1 MIYFIGWV
9 VFLLL
14 AVVAVPV
21 AMKLEGKSRQRV
33 AYDGGD
39 ESTDQHADG
48 AAENDDG
55 ELQPLEDAADGF
67 GEAEAV
73 DDFGGGDLGDGNDF
87 GGEMG
92 AEDFGA
98 FDEELK

>member
-14 AVVAVPV
+14 AVVAVLV
-21 AMKLEGKSRQRV
+21 AMKLEGKSRQSV
-33 AYDGGD
+33 AYGGGD
-39 ESTDQHADG
+39 EPTDEYADG
-48 AAENDDG
+48 LAGTDDN
-55 ELQPLEDAADGF
+55 LEDAGDGF
-67 GEAEAV
+67 GEAQPA
-73 DDFGGGDLGDGNDF
+73 DDFGGGDLPDGNDF

-92 AEDFGA
+92 ADDFGA